1 MSVNKE
7 INGKAGKVKGDRT
20 KKTKIV
26 NILIPVVVI
35 LILVFTYLYR
45 IAPGNTGIK
54 ESEYFNETQVE
65 NAIKNTIDLIDDEN
79 YAALRD
85 SADEEM
91 KSVVTKETM
100 EEVKVQISE
109 NWGPRQSFGKIYMT
123 EVVQENEH
131 YAVGE
136 VTVSYENVN
145 VTYRL
150 AYDQEMQLTGLYMK

>member
-35 LILVFTYLYR
+35 LILDFTYLYR